1 VRAAGLIVLTALAL
15 AASPAVAQKTK
26 TSAAIPAAL
35 AALETCEIFAKG
47 DVLALEAAA
56 EAGWDAYEETAESPF
71 IRSYSASR
79 DYAGFGYAD
88 MFSLVETYPTQTLGY
103 CRIDLNEP
111 IGNGAAVIAAIAE
124 LDRYE
129 GEVTTNDEGDF
140 ASLAG
145 ENSLLMTLWNEYSF
159 VIQLTILTPKN
170 ATASE

>member
-15 AASPAVAQKTK
+15 TASPAVAQKTK
-26 TSAAIPAAL
+26 TSAVPAVL
-35 AALETCEIFAKG
+35 AALETCELFAKG
-47 DVLALEAAA
+47 DVLAVEAAA
-56 EAGWDAYEETAESPF
+56 EAGWDAYEDNAESPF
-71 IRSYSASR
+71 IKSYSASR
-79 DYAGFGYAD
+79 DYPGLGYAD

-111 IGNGAAVIAAIAE
+111 MGNGSAAIAAIAE

-145 ENSLLMTLWNEYSF
+145 ENRLLMTHWTDYSF
-159 VIQLTILTPKN
+159 VIQLTILTPKTS
-170 ATASE
+170 TASE